1 MQSTFS
7 RRAFV
12 TGLGMLIVPR
22 LAVAQDK
29 KADEEKKKKAEEK
42 KKNAE
47 EKKDEAKDKAEDAVD
62 GNVVDGPGSDRSQDR
77 RQDRRRD
84 GGN

>member
-1 MQSTFS
+1 MSVAPQNL
-7 RRAFV
+7 RKR
-12 TGLGMLIVPR
+12 VPM
-22 LAVAQDK
+22 AGP
-29 KADEEKKKKAEEK
+29 DEEKKKKAEEK